1 MTLSSSPF
9 TQGGQTQL
17 HKIRMLKQVSF
28 STIKISLM
36 GSLLGWFS
44 YFFSHQGFINIL
56 MFPAHWWALM
66 ITDLSRYSGRLND
79 FCFCIIEG
87 RFQQCSAS
95 AFLNSRYCATFMYYL
110 YQDAKIACL
119 WAEGAF
125 ILTAI
130 GVITY
135 FLKKGGQLKQAKKL
149 SGFELT
155 DLKGYKRFLKK
166 NKIASHLKLESV
178 PIPCEVETKHFMIT
192 GTTGS
197 GKSNALYHLLQQL
210 QTRGD
215 RVVIVDTTGSYISR
229 FYQPDQDTI
238 LNPYDVRSE
247 KWGLFQEV
255 HTSNDAQEI
264 ASILVPKHAHQSDFW
279 SQAARLMLSEG
290 IQAVKRDFQKPMLSQ
305 LQSILLQQDFQ
316 EIYRY
321 FKGSNIA
328 SYFSGKAQETANSIR
343 ITLATSMSCL
353 ESLADGGKFSLK
365 NWIKNEGQKGW
376 LYLACQPEQR
386 ESMKSL
392 LSCWLSLAMK
402 AVMGLGE
409 NSNRRIWFII
419 DELTSLDTLPSLQ
432 GALAELRKYGG
443 CMVLGF
449 QNLSQLEAL
458 YGSTITSSLSELT
471 GTKFIFQC
479 VDSKIASR
487 MSSLLGQQ
495 ETVEASENISFGANE
510 IRDGVSLSHHK
521 KLANLIKPTE
531 LLQLKPLECYI
542 KTLIGAPV
550 FKTTFSY
557 LDLHPKASS
566 FIPQSIKHK
575 RTNKSLRKK
584 EQTLSQALALEIK
597 EPDQH
602 LPEETGLPNGS
613 I

>member
-1 MTLSSSPF
+1 
-9 TQGGQTQL
+9 
-17 HKIRMLKQVSF
+17 
-28 STIKISLM
+28 
-36 GSLLGWFS
+36 
-44 YFFSHQGFINIL
+44 
-56 MFPAHWWALM
+56 
-66 ITDLSRYSGRLND
+66 
-79 FCFCIIEG
+79 
-87 RFQQCSAS
+87 
-95 AFLNSRYCATFMYYL
+95 
-110 YQDAKIACL
+110 
-119 WAEGAF
+119 
-125 ILTAI
+125 
-130 GVITY
+130 
-135 FLKKGGQLKQAKKL
+135 
-149 SGFELT
+149 
-155 DLKGYKRFLKK
+155 
-166 NKIASHLKLESV
+166 
-178 PIPCEVETKHFMIT
+178 
-192 GTTGS
+192 
-197 GKSNALYHLLQQL
+197 
-210 QTRGD
+210 
-215 RVVIVDTTGSYISR
+215 
-229 FYQPDQDTI
+229 
-238 LNPYDVRSE
+238 
-247 KWGLFQEV
+247 
-255 HTSNDAQEI
+255 
-264 ASILVPKHAHQSDFW
+264 
-279 SQAARLMLSEG
+279 
-290 IQAVKRDFQKPMLSQ
+290 
-305 LQSILLQQDFQ
+305 
-316 EIYRY
+316 
-321 FKGSNIA
+321 
-328 SYFSGKAQETANSIR
+328 
-343 ITLATSMSCL
+343 MSCL

-584 EQTLSQALALEIK
+584 EQTFSQALALEIK
-597 EPDQH
+597 EPD
-602 LPEETGLPNGS
+602 
-613 I
+613 